1 MVLISLLITYEVG
14 LFEAVCILNILITV
28 LVQDQC
34 IKTTAVH
41 Q

>member
-1 MVLISLLITYEVG
+1 MVLISLLITYEV
-14 LFEAVCILNILITV
+14 FEAVCILNILITV